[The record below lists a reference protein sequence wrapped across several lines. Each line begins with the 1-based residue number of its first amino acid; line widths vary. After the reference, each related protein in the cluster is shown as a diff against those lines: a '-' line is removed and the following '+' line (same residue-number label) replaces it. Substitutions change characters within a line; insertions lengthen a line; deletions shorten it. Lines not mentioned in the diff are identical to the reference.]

1 MGILPV
7 GLRAVG
13 VRRPV
18 LLRREARDTLGAS
31 TWGRAPL
38 TDANTSRA
46 LLSRAL
52 ARVAEQDA
60 DALRYVY
67 RHTSSKLFGV
77 CLRILHDRQEAEDV
91 LQDVYL
97 IVWRKAD
104 GFDPKRASPIT
115 WLAVLARNRAIDR
128 LRARGDRIV
137 TDVAEAEA
145 LPDTAPL
152 APTLIEADEDRA
164 RLAHCLDQL
173 DPSHAGAVRTAFFEG
188 VTYEALSQRLAMPLG
203 TLKGWIRRSLISLRG
218 CLEA

>member
-1 MGILPV
+1 
-7 GLRAVG
+7 
-13 VRRPV
+13 
-18 LLRREARDTLGAS
+18 
-31 TWGRAPL
+31 L
-38 TDANTSRA
+38 TDANTNRA

-52 ARVAEQDA
+52 ARVAQQDA

-97 IVWRKAD
+97 TVWRKAD
-104 GFDPKRASPIT
+104 GFDPQRASPIT
-115 WLAVLARNRAIDR
+115 WLAVLTRNRAIDR
-128 LRARGDRIV
+128 LRARGDRVV
-137 TDVAEAEA
+137 TDVA
-145 LPDTAPL
+145 
-152 APTLIEADEDRA
+152 
-164 RLAHCLDQL
+164 RLAACLDQL
-173 DPSHAGAVRTAFFEG
+173 EPSHASAVRTAFFEG